1 MSTQNVTGKLC
12 TQGPKGYLEVP
23 LLTTIT
29 DDAALGS
36 SEVFTDSNV
45 TITSQSVGIY
55 AENQVLMGGFISV
68 KTGTYV
74 AAIFNNG
81 IVRASVPMYS
91 RTSSA
96 SGGKDTTIFKKI
108 TLVPG
113 DQLLVQVYA

>member
-1 MSTQNVTGKLC
+1 MSVQNVTGKLC

-23 LLTTIT
+23 LLTEIT

-55 AENQVLMGGFISV
+55 AENQVLTGGFV
-68 KTGTYV
+68 TAKTGVYV
-74 AAIFNNG
+74 ASIFNNG

-96 SGGKDTTIFKKI
+96 SGGRDTVIMNKI